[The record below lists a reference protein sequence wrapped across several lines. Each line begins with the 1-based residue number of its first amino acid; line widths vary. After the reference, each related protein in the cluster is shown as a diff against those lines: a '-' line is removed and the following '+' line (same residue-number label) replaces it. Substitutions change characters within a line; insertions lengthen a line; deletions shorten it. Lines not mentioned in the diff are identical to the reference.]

1 MQWLLLS
8 VKIQKMISVWWFANR
23 VTYHIDAERNPTG
36 SIVGRTSNNEERSYY
51 KMEVCGVNN
60 GQKTIDIRPHTRYNI
75 DNLIR
80 KQCYHYRIFSENG
93 SHKYEFAGTEW
104 LNPQG
109 DSVTHLSARGA

>member
-1 MQWLLLS
+1 M
-8 VKIQKMISVWWFANR
+8 VKKQS
-23 VTYHIDAERNPTG
+23 
-36 SIVGRTSNNEERSYY
+36 TSDLTH
-51 KMEVCGVNN
+51 V
-60 GQKTIDIRPHTRYNI
+60 INI

>member
-1 MQWLLLS
+1 MCILLN
-8 VKIQKMISVWWFANR
+8 VKKHEKTFALN
-23 VTYHIDAERNPTG
+23 VDIF
-36 SIVGRTSNNEERSYY
+36 S
-51 KMEVCGVNN
+51 GVNN

-80 KQCYHYRIFSENG
+80 KQCYDYRIFSENG

>member
-1 MQWLLLS
+1 M
-8 VKIQKMISVWWFANR
+8 VKKQS
-23 VTYHIDAERNPTG
+23 
-36 SIVGRTSNNEERSYY
+36 TSDLTH
-51 KMEVCGVNN
+51 V
-60 GQKTIDIRPHTRYNI
+60 
-75 DNLIR
+75 LIR